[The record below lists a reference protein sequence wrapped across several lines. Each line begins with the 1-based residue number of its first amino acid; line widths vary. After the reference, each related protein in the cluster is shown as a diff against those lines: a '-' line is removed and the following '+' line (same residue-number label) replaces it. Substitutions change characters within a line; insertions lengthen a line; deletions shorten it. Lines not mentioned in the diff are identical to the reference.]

1 MLGIVDEYC
10 LVRQYLYVYLYIYVN
25 NYIFIYEV
33 MYFYIYLY
41 LRESDT
47 LCKHTQNIKITSG
60 VRDTSASRHNEG
72 TIMGH
77 PQTPQYDS
85 VVMVCVVSGG
95 PSTRPL

>member
-1 MLGIVDEYC
+1 
-10 LVRQYLYVYLYIYVN
+10 
-25 NYIFIYEV
+25 

-60 VRDTSASRHNEG
+60 FRDTSASRHNEG